1 MSGPIRVR
9 CICAKHR
16 STSLEFEIVS
26 GVTIGDD
33 NATLLIITPCEEC
46 LAEANTSGYES
57 AHYAADEG
65 RY

>member
-1 MSGPIRVR
+1 MSGPIRVK

-16 STSLEFEIVS
+16 STSLEFEIVN

-33 NATLLIITPCEEC
+33 TATLLIVTPCEEC
-46 LAEANTSGYES
+46 LTDSYNGGFDS